1 MAIIQQEADNI
12 EQKFLDA
19 LSVGE
24 EGNAIA
30 AKKAW
35 DHLVQIMAREN
46 NMTDN
51 LGVKSI
57 DWQIGN
63 WANDTTMALHSE
75 GLYEDEIA
83 VNEQILKIKWRRS
96 NALFHENAKRDIADA
111 YAYMGNVEKCFQ
123 LYDEYLKEDP
133 LWGWAW
139 IGYYRQLHA
148 QKDARFEPTLDE
160 LYQKLIDGVEFR
172 DKEDL
177 CMEIAEEYEMLGNTA
192 RSNFLNELIDKEHQ
206 KRKHYYEATPLMQ
219 TKKIYPNDS
228 CPCGSGKKYKKCC
241 GRS

>member
-1 MAIIQQEADNI
+1 MAITQQEADDI
-12 EQKFLDA
+12 EQKSLDA
-19 LSVGE
+19 LPVGE
-24 EGNAIA
+24 KGDTKV

-35 DHLVQIMAREN
+35 NHLVQVMTREN
-46 NMTDN
+46 NMIDN
-51 LGVKSI
+51 LGVESI

-96 NALFHENAKRDIADA
+96 NALFHENAKGDIADA
-111 YAYMGNVEKCFQ
+111 YADMGNIEKCFQ

-133 LWGWAW
+133 LWEWAW
-139 IGYYRQLHA
+139 IGYYRQLHD
-148 QKDARFEPTLDE
+148 QKAIRFESTLDE

-177 CMEIAEEYEMLGNTA
+177 CMELAEEYEMLGNTE
-192 RSNFLNELIDKEHQ
+192 RSNFFEKLIEKEHQ
-206 KRKHYYEATPLMQ
+206 NRK
-219 TKKIYPNDS
+219 
-228 CPCGSGKKYKKCC
+228 
-241 GRS
+241 